1 MMDVLAKLKAVLA
14 SGRTLKL
21 FQFFEA
27 AW

>member
-14 SGRTLKL
+14 SGLRLKL